1 MFKNLVFLGIIF
13 LPLILWNVWS
23 NTSKNSSNSSMLYM
37 EKNNENDEKVL
48 NEDLSK
54 YFSYSST
61 NPLSMNIFLY
71 SNKSSS

>member
-37 EKNNENDEKVL
+37 EKNSEK
-48 NEDLSK
+48 
-54 YFSYSST
+54 F
-61 NPLSMNIFLY
+61 
-71 SNKSSS
+71 